1 MPPTFSAAARSC
13 AGHDSS
19 EAPPSIPGIERDASN
34 ECSSGCR
41 EFRALGPVT
50 VVTCSLHEKPFEGL
64 RRRAAGASLLYLPP
78 YSPNSTPSRMPSP
91 SSKPSCA
98 RPLSEPSTAFGM
110 IRSRGIKDC
119 RTARLPL
126 RPPRRSNSSRAK
138 SPWTA
143 YWNRP
148 GGADP
153 LCVAAIDPGAWRH
166 VPSTWTMR

>member
-1 MPPTFSAAARSC
+1 LPPTFSAAARSC

-110 IRSRGIKDC
+110 IRSRGIRIAGRPVCPSD
-119 RTARLPL
+119 RPGDRIL
-126 RPPRRSNSSRAK
+126 RGPNHLGPPI
-138 SPWTA
+138 
-143 YWNRP
+143 WNRP
-148 GGADP
+148 AGAGP

-166 VPSTWTMR
+166 VPSTWNMR